1 MLYRNVKTGAV
12 IEIKSRISSDV
23 WEPVEKQAPKPVFEA
38 QAKSEPV
45 KDENP
50 EVAPVQPKKSTSKKK
65 KAE

>member
-12 IEIKSRISSDV
+12 IEIKSRISSEI
-23 WEPVEKQAPKPVFEA
+23 WEPIEKQAPKPVFEA

-45 KDENP
+45 NDENSK
-50 EVAPVQPKKSTSKKK
+50 VAPVQPKKTTSKKK